1 MLHSLVDSATL
12 PILNA
17 PHFSEI
23 IKAKF
28 ANMNNFRKFCKT
40 IIQLL
45 PDRLTSR

>member
-1 MLHSLVDSATL
+1 MLHSLVDSAT
-12 PILNA
+12 ILNA